1 MSKLVVT
8 NIETQNIKFDSDTT
22 AFTIASDGTVSGTGN
37 TYKHLNTT
45 TITSSTSTITFD
57 NTIITSAHQIYEI
70 QFEGL
75 VGANN
80 QKIQLSADNGSN
92 YRTSGYN
99 TNRRRWYTTNSGGAY
114 TEQGGYYSD
123 TIFTS
128 TNSNGDGNYYKVT
141 LLNMLDSTLKTSCI
155 AYGGFGTSESYHT
168 LGIYS
173 GRYDT
178 AEAHNNIRIIPNSST
193 FTGGKVSIFGI
204 RSS

>member
-1 MSKLVVT
+1 MSRLIVS

-75 VGANN
+75 IGPITH
-80 QKIQLSADNGSN
+80 KIQLSPDNGSN

-99 TNRRRWYTTNSGGAY
+99 SNRRRWYTTNSGSSY
-114 TEQGGYYSD
+114 SEDGGYFSD

-128 TNSNGDGNYYKVT
+128 TNGTTDGNYYKVT
-141 LLNMLDSTLKTSCI
+141 LLNMLDSSLKTSCI
-155 AYGGFGTSESYHT
+155 AYGGFGGASSYHT
-168 LGIYS
+168 TGIYS

-178 AEAHNNIRIIPNSST
+178 AEAHNNIRIIPSSDT
-193 FTGGKVSIFGI
+193 FTSGKISIFGI

>member
-1 MSKLVVT
+1 MSRLIVT

-75 VGANN
+75 IGPITH
-80 QKIQLSADNGSN
+80 KIQLSPDNGSN

-99 TNRRRWYTTNSGGAY
+99 TNRRRWYTTNSGSSY
-114 TEQGGYYSD
+114 LEDGGYFSD
-123 TIFTS
+123 VIFTS
-128 TNSNGDGNYYKVT
+128 TNGATDGNYYKVT
-141 LLNMLDSTLKTSCI
+141 LLNMLDSSLKTSCI
-155 AYGGFGTSESYHT
+155 AYGGFGGASSYHT
-168 LGIYS
+168 TGIYS

-178 AEAHNNIRIIPNSST
+178 AEAHNNIRIIPSSDT
-193 FTGGKVSIFGI
+193 FTSGKISIFGI